1 MVKSIY
7 AGKVLT
13 VLGPINPCSL
23 GITLCHE
30 HLILDCAF
38 LAMEMME
45 ISEET
50 EKAMFNHPVT
60 LDILWWL
67 RFHGAL
73 NKDNNILLDE
83 DEAIREAMHFKVA
96 GGNSIVELTN
106 IGLSR
111 DPKTLVRI
119 SRMTE
124 LNIIMGSG
132 YYVEESFNSLMKRK
146 SENEITK
153 EIINDITLGVKDTG
167 IHAGII
173 GEIGCSYPLTKNEL
187 KSLHAAAYA
196 QKLTGAPLTIHPGRN
211 DRSPF
216 EIIKVIEKIG
226 VDLTRV
232 VICHIE
238 RTVRDLNDI
247 IELAKTGCF
256 LEYDLFGNE
265 GYYSYDKIIDL
276 PNDAQRVNEIIEL
289 IEKGYL
295 NQILISHDICK
306 KHYRRTYGG
315 WGYDHILR
323 NVLPLMKGKGMTSE
337 QINTILIE
345 NPKKLLTFK

>member
-13 VLGPINPCSL
+13 VLGPINSCNL

-30 HLILDCAF
+30 HLISDGAF
-38 LAMEMME
+38 LAREP
-45 ISEET
+45 SEET

-60 LDILWWL
+60 TDILWWL
-67 RFHGAL
+67 RFNGSQ
-73 NKDNNILLDE
+73 NKDNFMLLDE
-83 DEAIREAMHFKVA
+83 DEAIREAMHFKA
-96 GGNSIVELTN
+96 SGGNSIVELTN
-106 IGLSR
+106 VGLSR
-111 DPKTLVRI
+111 DPKTLARI
-119 SRMTE
+119 SRMTG

-132 YYVEESFNSLMKRK
+132 YYTEQSFNSLMKRK

-153 EIINDITLGVKDTG
+153 EIVNDITLGVKDTG

-173 GEIGCSYPLTKNEL
+173 GEIGCSYPLTKNES

-226 VDLTRV
+226 VDLTLV
-232 VICHIE
+232 VIGHIE
-238 RTVRDLNDI
+238 RTVRDLNNK

-256 LEYDLFGNE
+256 LEYDLFGRE
-265 GYYSYDKIIDL
+265 GYYPRHDRIIDL
-276 PNDAQRVNEIIEL
+276 PNDTQRVNEIIEL
-289 IEKGYL
+289 IEKGCLY
-295 NQILISHDICK
+295 QILISHDICTK
-306 KHYRRTYGG
+306 QQRRTYGG

-323 NVLPLMKGKGMTSE
+323 NVLPLMKDKGMKSE